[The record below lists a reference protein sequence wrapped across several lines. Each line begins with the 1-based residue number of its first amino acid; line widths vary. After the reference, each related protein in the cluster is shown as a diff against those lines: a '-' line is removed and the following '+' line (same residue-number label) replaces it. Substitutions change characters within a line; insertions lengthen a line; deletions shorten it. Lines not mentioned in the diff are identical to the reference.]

1 MRQSYDEMMGWFHN
15 GFNGNAYFLLYLI
28 CLVYL
33 FITDK
38 DKRFKLV
45 VPSFLLTFFIINPVC
60 YRYLWSKTI
69 GYSYWRLFWTIPIIP
84 VVALTFTS
92 IISNGK
98 TKWQRYGLVLIL
110 SFLALRSGCYLY
122 KYPDTGFVKA
132 NNAYKL
138 PQPAVDVADEL
149 IKNISSKVI
158 YKDIKLDN
166 TDQTIPLLSDV
177 LKLVDGKVPLLIEL
191 KYDNK
196 VGMLEDKL
204 INIMKD
210 YKGLYAFQ
218 SFSPFSLIY
227 LKKHY
232 PNVPRGLLVSDF
244 KNNKINIIKKFL
256 LKNMVFN
263 FLIKLDFISVNY
275 NYLNS
280 KKIQKLRNNKL
291 ILTWTIRNNDDL
303 NNVKDLCDNYIVEN
317 ITKSSKK

>member
-1 MRQSYDEMMGWFHN
+1 MKDLNFLKSNLIAHRGYHNKEIGIPENSMLAFIEAINNNYVIELDVHILKDGNVVVFHDN
-15 GFNGNAYFLLYLI
+15 NL
-28 CLVYL
+28 
-33 FITDK
+33 
-38 DKRFKLV
+38 KRM
-45 VPSFLLTFFIINPVC
+45 TGIN
-60 YRYLWSKTI
+60 K
-69 GYSYWRLFWTIPIIP
+69 
-84 VVALTFTS
+84 
-92 IISNGK
+92 
-98 TKWQRYGLVLIL
+98 
-110 SFLALRSGCYLY
+110 
-122 KYPDTGFVKA
+122 
-132 NNAYKL
+132 
-138 PQPAVDVADEL
+138 L
-149 IKNISSKVI
+149 IKNTTYNEI
-158 YKDIKLDN
+158 KDIKLDN

-291 ILTWTIRNNDDL
+291 ILTWTIRNK
-303 NNVKDLCDNYIVEN
+303 KDI
-317 ITKSSKK
+317 

>member
-1 MRQSYDEMMGWFHN
+1 MKDLNFLKSNLIAHRGYHNKEIGIPENSMLAFIEAINNNYVIELDVHILKDGNVVVFHDN
-15 GFNGNAYFLLYLI
+15 NL
-28 CLVYL
+28 
-33 FITDK
+33 
-38 DKRFKLV
+38 KRM
-45 VPSFLLTFFIINPVC
+45 TGIN
-60 YRYLWSKTI
+60 K
-69 GYSYWRLFWTIPIIP
+69 
-84 VVALTFTS
+84 
-92 IISNGK
+92 
-98 TKWQRYGLVLIL
+98 
-110 SFLALRSGCYLY
+110 
-122 KYPDTGFVKA
+122 
-132 NNAYKL
+132 
-138 PQPAVDVADEL
+138 L
-149 IKNISSKVI
+149 IKNTTYNEI
-158 YKDIKLDN
+158 KDIKLDN

>member
-84 VVALTFTS
+84 VVALTFTN

-138 PQPAVDVADEL
+138 PQPAVDVADEVIKMDKEPRVIADITLARYLRQIHPEISQGFGRWGQGVNGTVSGAYFWNTFGEGSITTDVPAEKKFDWIKARNYMLEEKFEYL
-149 IKNISSKVI
+149 ILPTSEEVAKAKGDKILVDAGFRYVKSVDGYGI
-158 YKDIKLDN
+158 YK
-166 TDQTIPLLSDV
+166 V
-177 LKLVDGKVPLLIEL
+177 
-191 KYDNK
+191 
-196 VGMLEDKL
+196 
-204 INIMKD
+204 
-210 YKGLYAFQ
+210 
-218 SFSPFSLIY
+218 
-227 LKKHY
+227 
-232 PNVPRGLLVSDF
+232 R
-244 KNNKINIIKKFL
+244 
-256 LKNMVFN
+256 
-263 FLIKLDFISVNY
+263 
-275 NYLNS
+275 
-280 KKIQKLRNNKL
+280 
-291 ILTWTIRNNDDL
+291 
-303 NNVKDLCDNYIVEN
+303 
-317 ITKSSKK
+317 

>member
-1 MRQSYDEMMGWFHN
+1 MKDLNFLKSNLIAHRGYHNKEIGIPENSMLAFIEAINNNYVIELDVHILKDGNVVVFHDN
-15 GFNGNAYFLLYLI
+15 NL
-28 CLVYL
+28 
-33 FITDK
+33 
-38 DKRFKLV
+38 KRM
-45 VPSFLLTFFIINPVC
+45 TGIN
-60 YRYLWSKTI
+60 K
-69 GYSYWRLFWTIPIIP
+69 
-84 VVALTFTS
+84 
-92 IISNGK
+92 
-98 TKWQRYGLVLIL
+98 
-110 SFLALRSGCYLY
+110 
-122 KYPDTGFVKA
+122 
-132 NNAYKL
+132 
-138 PQPAVDVADEL
+138 L
-149 IKNISSKVI
+149 IKNTTYNEI
-158 YKDIKLDN
+158 KDIKLDN

-232 PNVPRGLLVSDF
+232 PNVPRGLLVSDL

>member
-1 MRQSYDEMMGWFHN
+1 MKDLNFLKSNLIAHRGYHNKEIGIPENSMLAFIEAINNNYVIELDVHILKDGNVVVFHDN
-15 GFNGNAYFLLYLI
+15 NL
-28 CLVYL
+28 
-33 FITDK
+33 
-38 DKRFKLV
+38 KRM
-45 VPSFLLTFFIINPVC
+45 TGIN
-60 YRYLWSKTI
+60 K
-69 GYSYWRLFWTIPIIP
+69 
-84 VVALTFTS
+84 
-92 IISNGK
+92 
-98 TKWQRYGLVLIL
+98 
-110 SFLALRSGCYLY
+110 
-122 KYPDTGFVKA
+122 
-132 NNAYKL
+132 
-138 PQPAVDVADEL
+138 L
-149 IKNISSKVI
+149 IKNTTYNEI
-158 YKDIKLDN
+158 KDIKLDN

-177 LKLVDGKVPLLIEL
+177 LKLADGKVPLLIEL